1 MFFSKFPLLA
11 YTLDNTSTYQ
21 LVPDILR
28 RVKFSDQLKNND
40 AFFDKYDVRDGETP
54 EILADKFYGDST
66 FHWIILMVN
75 DIIDPR
81 FDWPMDFNMLNEY
94 CSGKYGKNQVYHIH
108 HYANQAEYV
117 INGYRMLQPGSTI
130 SNPISLVVQSSGTF
144 SSPIVSQNAP
154 TNNLFPITNFMYEDS
169 LNEKRRRISILK
181 PELVSGIDSDF
192 NKNIK
197 E

>member
-11 YTLDNTSTYQ
+11 YTLDNKNSYQ
-21 LVPDILR
+21 VIPDILR
-28 RVKFSDQLKNND
+28 RIKLSDQLKNND

-54 EILADKFYGDST
+54 EILADRFYGDSN
-66 FHWIILMVN
+66 FHWIILMAN

-94 CSGKYGKNQVYHIH
+94 CKGKYGVNATYHIH

-117 INGYRMLQPGSTI
+117 VNGYRTLQQGSTF
-130 SNPISLVVQSSGTF
+130 SNPVSLVMQNSGVFQNVLVQ
-144 SSPIVSQNAP
+144 QNAP
-154 TNNLFPITNFMYEDS
+154 SNLYPITNFMYEDA
-169 LNEKRRRISILK
+169 LNEKRRRINILK

-192 NKNIK
+192 NKIIK

>member
-11 YTLDNTSTYQ
+11 YTLDNKNTYQ
-21 LVPDILR
+21 GVPDILR
-28 RVKFSDQLKNND
+28 RVKFSGQLKNND
-40 AFFDKYDVRDGETP
+40 AFFDKYDVKDGETP
-54 EILADKFYGDST
+54 EILADKFYGDSN
-66 FHWIILMVN
+66 FHWIILMSN

-81 FDWPMDFNMLNEY
+81 FDWPMSFNMLNEY
-94 CSGKYGKNQVYHIH
+94 CKGKYGESEVYHIH

-117 INGYRMLQPGSTI
+117 VNGYRLVYQESTFN
-130 SNPISLVVQSSGTF
+130 NPIPIVIQSSGIF
-144 SSPIVSQNAP
+144 SSPIVTQNAL
-154 TNNLFPITNFMYEDS
+154 TTLYPITNFMYEDS

-192 NKNIK
+192 NKIIK

>member
-11 YTLDNTSTYQ
+11 YTLDNKSTYQ
-21 LVPDILR
+21 VVPDILR
-28 RVKFSDQLKNND
+28 RIKLTDQLKNND

-54 EILADKFYGDST
+54 EILADKFYGDSN
-66 FHWIILMVN
+66 FHWIILMAN

-94 CSGKYGKNQVYHIH
+94 CKGKYGASEVYHIH

-117 INGYRMLQPGSTI
+117 VNGYRMLQPGSTI
-130 SNPISLVVQSSGTF
+130 NNPISLVVQSSGVF

-154 TNNLFPITNFMYEDS
+154 TNLFPITNFMYEDA
-169 LNEKRRRISILK
+169 LNEKRRRINILK

-192 NKNIK
+192 NRIIK

>member
-11 YTLDNTSTYQ
+11 YTLDNKNTYQ
-21 LVPDILR
+21 GGPDILR
-28 RVKFSDQLKNND
+28 RVKLSDQLKNND

-54 EILADKFYGDST
+54 EILADKFYGDSN
-66 FHWIILMVN
+66 FHWIILMAN

-94 CSGKYGKNQVYHIH
+94 CKGKYGENEVYRVH
-108 HYANQAEYV
+108 HYANLAEYV
-117 INGYRMLQPGSTI
+117 VNGYRMLQPGSTFK
-130 SNPISLVVQSSGTF
+130 NPVSLVVQSSGTF
-144 SSPIVSQNAP
+144 SSPIVNQNAP
-154 TNNLFPITNFMYEDS
+154 TNLYPITNFMYEDG

-181 PELVSGIDSDF
+181 PELVAGIDSEF
-192 NKNIK
+192 TKIIK

>member
-1 MFFSKFPLLA
+1 MFFSKFPLFA
-11 YTLDNTSTYQ
+11 YTLDNRNTYQ
-21 LVPDILR
+21 IVPDILR
-28 RVKFSDQLKNND
+28 RIKLSDQLKNND

-54 EILADKFYGDST
+54 EILADKFYGDSN
-66 FHWIILMVN
+66 FHWIILMAN

-94 CSGKYGKNQVYHIH
+94 CKGKYGASAVYHIH
-108 HYANQAEYV
+108 HYANQSEYV
-117 INGYRMLQPGSTI
+117 INGYRMLQPGSTFN
-130 SNPISLVVQSSGTF
+130 NPISLVVQNSGTF

-154 TNNLFPITNFMYEDS
+154 TNNLFPITNFMYEDA

-192 NKNIK
+192 NKIIK

>member
-1 MFFSKFPLLA
+1 MFFSKFPLFA
-11 YTLDNTSTYQ
+11 YTLDNRNTYQ
-21 LVPDILR
+21 VVPDILR
-28 RVKFSDQLKNND
+28 RIKLSDQLKNND

-54 EILADKFYGDST
+54 EILADKFYGDSN
-66 FHWIILMVN
+66 FHWIILMAN

-94 CSGKYGKNQVYHIH
+94 CRGKYGTSEVYHIH

-117 INGYRMLQPGSTI
+117 VNGYRMLQPGSTI
-130 SNPISLVVQSSGTF
+130 SNPLSLVTQSSGVF
-144 SSPIVSQNAP
+144 SSPIVGQNTP
-154 TNNLFPITNFMYEDS
+154 TNLYPITNFMYEDA

-192 NKNIK
+192 NKIIK

>member
-66 FHWIILMVN
+66 FHWII
-75 DIIDPR
+75 
-81 FDWPMDFNMLNEY
+81 
-94 CSGKYGKNQVYHIH
+94 
-108 HYANQAEYV
+108 
-117 INGYRMLQPGSTI
+117 
-130 SNPISLVVQSSGTF
+130 
-144 SSPIVSQNAP
+144 
-154 TNNLFPITNFMYEDS
+154 
-169 LNEKRRRISILK
+169 
-181 PELVSGIDSDF
+181 
-192 NKNIK
+192 
-197 E
+197 

>member
-54 EILADKFYGDST
+54 EILADKFYGDSN
-66 FHWIILMVN
+66 FHWIILMAN

-81 FDWPMDFNMLNEY
+81 FDWPMNFNMLNEY
-94 CSGKYGKNQVYHIH
+94 CKGKYGENEVYRVH
-108 HYANQAEYV
+108 HYANLAEYV
-117 INGYRMLQPGSTI
+117 VNGYRMLQPGSTFK
-130 SNPISLVVQSSGTF
+130 NPVSLVIQNSGTF
-144 SSPIVSQNAP
+144 SSPIVNQNAP
-154 TNNLFPITNFMYEDS
+154 TNLYPITNFMYEDG

-181 PELVSGIDSDF
+181 PELVAGIDSEF
-192 NKNIK
+192 TKIIK

>member
-11 YTLDNTSTYQ
+11 YTLDNKSSYQ
-21 LVPDILR
+21 VIPDILR
-28 RVKFSDQLKNND
+28 RIKLSDQLKNND

-54 EILADKFYGDST
+54 EILADRFYGDSN
-66 FHWIILMVN
+66 FHWIILMAN

-81 FDWPMDFNMLNEY
+81 FEWPMDFNMLNEY
-94 CSGKYGKNQVYHIH
+94 CKGKYGINETYHIH

-117 INGYRMLQPGSTI
+117 VNGYRTLQEGSTF
-130 SNPISLVVQSSGTF
+130 SNPITLVTQSSGVFT
-144 SSPIVSQNAP
+144 SAIVGQNTP
-154 TNNLFPITNFMYEDS
+154 TNLYPITNFMYEDA
-169 LNEKRRRISILK
+169 LNEKRRRINILK

-192 NKNIK
+192 NKIIK